1 MDKAYRLKLIDRGG
15 NVAWT
20 EWLNSPSDQAAYE
33 VASTVAGSKLGFELW
48 HQKRFVSRTAEPA
61 VLSASAVSI

>member
-20 EWLNSPSDQAAYE
+20 EWLSSPSDKAAFE
-33 VASTVAGSKLGFELW
+33 VARTVAGGKLGFELW

-61 VLSASAVSI
+61 VLSASALSV